1 MIQKYKKEINEL
13 KIKLQVATDMSNI
26 STIASL
32 EDGKKDKE
40 LMLLQQERIK
50 VRLIKKY
57 ILLLI
62 C

>member
-1 MIQKYKKEINEL
+1 LIQKYKKEINEL

-50 VRLIKKY
+50 
-57 ILLLI
+57 
-62 C
+62 